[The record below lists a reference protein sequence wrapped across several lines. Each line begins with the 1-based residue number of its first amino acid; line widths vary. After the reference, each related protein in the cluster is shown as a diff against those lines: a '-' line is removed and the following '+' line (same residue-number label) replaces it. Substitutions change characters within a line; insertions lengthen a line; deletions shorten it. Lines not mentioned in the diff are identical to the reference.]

1 MEAEDIPA
9 RAAAAGARLSAG
21 LAELDGVADVRGLGL
36 LLGARLETD
45 RAREVTAAALAA
57 GLVVNAPRPDTVRL
71 APSLLVTDH
80 EIDEALAILAGVLA
94 GVPAA
99 PVGTDGVRS

>member
-1 MEAEDIPA
+1 V
-9 RAAAAGARLSAG
+9 AA
-21 LAELDGVADVRGLGL
+21 VRGLGL